1 MFISV
6 FLWKKM
12 EKGIFGGNL
21 GTYFLLHPYTILCI
35 YYPFIYF
42 LPSLLDL
49 FTSFHLFHFPLL
61 LTLIQKEA
69 YVCHSEWAV
78 ISLHIC

>member
-1 MFISV
+1 MTEQLHFYFTLSFIG
-6 FLWKKM
+6 
-12 EKGIFGGNL
+12 EGNGNPL
-21 GTYFLLHPYTILCI
+21 QYSCLENPRVV
-35 YYPFIYF
+35 IYF

-78 ISLHIC
+78 ISLRIC